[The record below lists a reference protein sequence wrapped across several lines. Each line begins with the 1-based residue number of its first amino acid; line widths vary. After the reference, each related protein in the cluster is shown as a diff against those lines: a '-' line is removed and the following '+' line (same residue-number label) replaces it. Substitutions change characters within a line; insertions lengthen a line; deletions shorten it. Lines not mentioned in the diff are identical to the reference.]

1 MTYHLETKASSR
13 KPIGFYTPHEASRIA
28 QIPLWTIN
36 SWRRNGI
43 VIPSVKWTDELK
55 TEHIGHTF
63 ETVVFLRLI
72 RLLREK
78 RISLYSAV
86 KAVKQLNERFGY
98 PSKRW
103 VEARIFVEGK
113 DVFVYDK
120 RDNWDTTVVTRGHQK
135 VSEFIFGEEFELLK
149 DRADALLIPSQF
161 MKYVEIDTSIQNGL
175 PIIFNTTILTSL
187 IHSLIQQE
195 YEYHDIHEMY
205 PFISIEKITG
215 AEEYEKFLDRVSLN

>member
-1 MTYHLETKASSR
+1 MTYHLETKTSSR
-13 KPIGFYTPHEASRIA
+13 KPLGFYTPHEASRIA

-55 TEHIGHTF
+55 KEHIGHTF

-72 RLLREK
+72 RLLRDK
-78 RISLYSAV
+78 GISLYTSV

-103 VEARIFVEGK
+103 VEARVFVQDK

-120 RDNWDTTVVTRGHQK
+120 TDNWDTTVVTRGHQK
-135 VSEFIFGEEFELLK
+135 VCEFIFGEEFELLK

-161 MKYVEIDTSIQNGL
+161 MEYVEIDPSIQNGL
-175 PIIFNTTILTSL
+175 PIVFDTTILTNL
-187 IHSLIQQE
+187 IHQLVNQE
-195 YEYHDIHEMY
+195 YKYHDIHEMY
-205 PFISIEKITG
+205 PFISVKKIKGT
-215 AEEYEKFLDRVSLN
+215 EEYEKFLDRVSLN